1 MREFFTKEW
10 FPQCMAIGITW
21 EQFWEMNPRIVNAH
35 IEGHKLFIKEQNALY
50 HLEGAYT
57 VKALEATVG
66 NMFKKK
72 GVKAIEYPA
81 KPFDLEGASND
92 SPDGMTEEEK
102 RRKTELLFGKL
113 RIMQAN
119 FELSKRQSTNTRGEE

>member
-1 MREFFTKEW
+1 
-10 FPQCMAIGITW
+10 MAIGITW

-35 IEGHKLFIKEQNALY
+35 IEGHKLFVKEQNALY

-57 VKALEATVG
+57 KSALDATVG

-72 GVKAIEYPA
+72 GAKAIEYPA
-81 KPFDLEGASND
+81 QPFDLDGGSSESPD
-92 SPDGMTEEEK
+92 SPDGMSEEEK
-102 RRKTELLFGKL
+102 KRKTQMLFASL

-119 FELSKRQSTNTRGEE
+119 FELSKHNGTNTRGEE

>member
-1 MREFFTKEW
+1 
-10 FPQCMAIGITW
+10 MALGITW
-21 EQFWEMNPRIVNAH
+21 EQFWDMNPRIVNAH
-35 IEGHKLFIKEQNALY
+35 IEGHKLFVLEQNALF
-50 HLEGAYT
+50 HLEGVYT

-72 GVKAIEYPA
+72 GAKAIEYPA
-81 KPFDLEGASND
+81 KPFDLEGASE

-102 RRKTELLFGKL
+102 RRKTEMLFGKL

-119 FELSKRQSTNTRGEE
+119 FELSKKVGTNTRGEE